1 MARDWESE
9 FTANAKLIDDKRE
22 ALNDALVVLLRS
34 RDSGGIAPAEAWDKY
49 GEVSKEWE
57 AALAES
63 RALIKE
69 LRESGDT

>member
-9 FTANAKLIDDKRE
+9 FTANAKLIDAKRE

-34 RDSGGIAPAEAWDKY
+34 RDSSGIAPAKAWDKY

-57 AALAES
+57 AALAKS

-69 LRESGDT
+69 LREFRG